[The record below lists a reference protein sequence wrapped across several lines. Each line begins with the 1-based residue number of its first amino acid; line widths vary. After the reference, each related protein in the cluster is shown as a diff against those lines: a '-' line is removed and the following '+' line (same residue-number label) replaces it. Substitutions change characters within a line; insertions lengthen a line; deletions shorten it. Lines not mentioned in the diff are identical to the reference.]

1 MVLGYHTTGLTVNT
15 PRGYTKKTMNSKKV
29 DNRLKRLSG
38 QLSKIQEDIQNEKDC
53 LEVITQF
60 MAVKGALA
68 SAFAEYVQLSLDTC
82 SKQDEVKM
90 KQLIT
95 VLVKS

>member
-1 MVLGYHTTGLTVNT
+1 
-15 PRGYTKKTMNSKKV
+15 MNSKKV

-68 SAFAEYVQLSLDTC
+68 GAFAEYVQLSLDTC